1 MTRFRRT
8 LVVAASEL
16 LLLAGV
22 TATGSATPGTGVSD
36 TILAKGTSPNGIVV
50 GSRGNT
56 EVAVREI
63 TIAPGGSTGWHYHE
77 GALIAVVKSG
87 TLTRTLHDCSTEQTL
102 PGGSFVEPAGRTHV
116 HIGAI
121 LVPSQS
127 SCSSP
132 RCCRPASVCP
142 TMPRSRRATDDP
154 GDTATPAEVA
164 VAQRKCG
171 MTWRANSSMLRRA
184 FGFSI
189 MPKLIWKVG

>member
-8 LVVAASEL
+8 LVGAASEL

-50 GSRGNT
+50 GSRGIT
-56 EVAVREI
+56 DVAVREI

-102 PGGSFVEPAGRTHV
+102 PGGSFVEPARGVVGVADDR
-116 HIGAI
+116 AR
-121 LVPSQS
+121 LVEH
-127 SCSSP
+127 
-132 RCCRPASVCP
+132 ALV
-142 TMPRSRRATDDP
+142 
-154 GDTATPAEVA
+154 GDVVEHLL
-164 VAQRKCG
+164 QR
-171 MTWRANSSMLRRA
+171 
-184 FGFSI
+184 
-189 MPKLIWKVG
+189 

>member
-36 TILAKGTSPNGIVV
+36 TILAKGTSPNGIV
-50 GSRGNT
+50 
-56 EVAVREI
+56 
-63 TIAPGGSTGWHYHE
+63 
-77 GALIAVVKSG
+77 VVKSG